1 MAKKKIY
8 SLGLEAADLNRKSLP
23 RLLALHARVQA
34 GDTMDAGEIGFRI
47 DAIEAAHASIALGA
61 TNSLAARVIALSE
74 AISMRSLLN
83 DQRGEST
90 RYRNHSTNDERR

>member
-1 MAKKKIY
+1 MKQIFT
-8 SLGLEAADLNRKSLP
+8 LGLEAADRTRESLP
-23 RLLALHARVQA
+23 RLLALQARVQA
-34 GDTMDAGEIGFRI
+34 GETMDAGEIGFLI

-61 TNSLAARVIALSE
+61 TSSLAARVIELSE

-90 RYRNHSTNDERR
+90 RYRNHSTNHERR